1 MDLEKINE
9 IECEKILVEFLRC
22 NAFIRKTFDIDYS
35 DYTLRRGNY
44 WHLPLEKKVKLLE
57 KIKKAQL
64 SVCDDVPEHYE
75 YFKRHI
81 NYNSEDCCNL
91 RINRGHISM
100 DILELKI
107 EELVPYENNPRI
119 NDQAV
124 DKVAAS
130 IREFGFKVPIVI
142 DKDNVIVAG
151 HTRLEAAKL
160 LGLESVPCI
169 KADDL
174 TDDQVRE
181 FRIIDNKTQELADWD
196 LDIMR
201 AELES
206 ITGIDMSEFG
216 FMIEEIED
224 QKKKDAEKKEK
235 EDAKKAVK
243 EICCPR
249 CGRVVGVK

>member
-1 MDLEKINE
+1 
-9 IECEKILVEFLRC
+9 
-22 NAFIRKTFDIDYS
+22 
-35 DYTLRRGNY
+35 
-44 WHLPLEKKVKLLE
+44 
-57 KIKKAQL
+57 
-64 SVCDDVPEHYE
+64 
-75 YFKRHI
+75 
-81 NYNSEDCCNL
+81 
-91 RINRGHISM
+91 M
-100 DILELKI
+100 DILEIKI
-107 EELVPYENNPRI
+107 EELVPYENNTRV

-124 DKVAAS
+124 EKVAAS

-160 LGLESVPCI
+160 LGLDVIPCI

-174 TDDQVRE
+174 TDAQVRE
-181 FRIIDNKTQELADWD
+181 FRIIDNKSQELADWD

-216 FMIEEIED
+216 FLIQEIED
-224 QKKKDAEKKEK
+224 QKKKDAENKEK
-235 EDAKKAVK
+235 ENEKKVVK
-243 EICCPR
+243 EIRCPR

>member
-1 MDLEKINE
+1 
-9 IECEKILVEFLRC
+9 
-22 NAFIRKTFDIDYS
+22 
-35 DYTLRRGNY
+35 
-44 WHLPLEKKVKLLE
+44 
-57 KIKKAQL
+57 
-64 SVCDDVPEHYE
+64 
-75 YFKRHI
+75 
-81 NYNSEDCCNL
+81 
-91 RINRGHISM
+91 M

-107 EELVPYENNPRI
+107 EELVPYENNPRV

-124 DKVAAS
+124 EKVAAS

-160 LGLESVPCI
+160 LGLDVIPCI

-174 TDDQVRE
+174 TEAQVRE
-181 FRIIDNKTQELADWD
+181 FRIIDNKSQELADWD

-216 FMIEEIED
+216 FLIQEIED
-224 QKKKDAEKKEK
+224 QKKKDAENKKKEN
-235 EDAKKAVK
+235 EKKVVK
-243 EICCPR
+243 EIRCPR

>member
-1 MDLEKINE
+1 
-9 IECEKILVEFLRC
+9 
-22 NAFIRKTFDIDYS
+22 
-35 DYTLRRGNY
+35 
-44 WHLPLEKKVKLLE
+44 
-57 KIKKAQL
+57 
-64 SVCDDVPEHYE
+64 
-75 YFKRHI
+75 
-81 NYNSEDCCNL
+81 
-91 RINRGHISM
+91 M

>member
-1 MDLEKINE
+1 
-9 IECEKILVEFLRC
+9 
-22 NAFIRKTFDIDYS
+22 
-35 DYTLRRGNY
+35 
-44 WHLPLEKKVKLLE
+44 
-57 KIKKAQL
+57 
-64 SVCDDVPEHYE
+64 
-75 YFKRHI
+75 
-81 NYNSEDCCNL
+81 
-91 RINRGHISM
+91 M
-100 DILELKI
+100 DILEIKI

-174 TDDQVRE
+174 TDNQVRE

>member
-1 MDLEKINE
+1 
-9 IECEKILVEFLRC
+9 
-22 NAFIRKTFDIDYS
+22 
-35 DYTLRRGNY
+35 
-44 WHLPLEKKVKLLE
+44 
-57 KIKKAQL
+57 
-64 SVCDDVPEHYE
+64 
-75 YFKRHI
+75 
-81 NYNSEDCCNL
+81 
-91 RINRGHISM
+91 M

-224 QKKKDAEKKEK
+224 QKKKDAEKKAK